1 MRNFPNTILVIE
13 DDFGLNELICEKI
26 RDCGFETH
34 CATTVP
40 DAVAWLVDNTPA
52 LMIVDYHLV
61 GVTAY
66 DFIDEVRAKGLHLAP
81 FVVATGQGDER
92 IAVDM
97 MKLGARDYVIKDANL
112 LELLPVVVQ
121 RIMAELDHE
130 VLLRNAQRETELTK
144 QTYVDIFNTITEA
157 IYILDE
163 NYVFLDVNKGAEQM
177 YRMTRGEFNGMTPA
191 DLSAPNRNDLGQL
204 INLLERVFKTG
215 APEKFEFWAI
225 RSDGDVFPKEVVLSK
240 GKYFGRDV
248 IIATARDI
256 TERKQH
262 EDALRKKIEELEYLN
277 KFMINRELRMIE
289 MKKEVNELLLQMG
302 QEKRYL

>member
-1 MRNFPNTILVIE
+1 MKNFPNTILVIE
-13 DDFGLNELICEKI
+13 DDFGLNDLICEKI

-40 DAVAWLVDNTPA
+40 DAVAWLIDNTPA
-52 LMIVDYHLV
+52 LMLVDYNLD
-61 GVTAY
+61 GVTAF
-66 DFIDEVRAKGLHLAP
+66 DFIDEIRARGLHLAP

-121 RIMAELDHE
+121 RIMAELEHE
-130 VLLRNAQRETELTK
+130 VLLHNAQRETELTK

-157 IYILDE
+157 IFIVDE
-163 NYVFLDVNKGAEQM
+163 NDRFLDVNNGAIHM
-177 YRMTRGEFNGMTPA
+177 YRMSKDE
-191 DLSAPNRNDLGQL
+191 LLGIDPTKL
-204 INLLERVFKTG
+204 G
-215 APEKFEFWAI
+215 APDMNNVAMLTQQLNAVRYAATPCKFEFWAM
-225 RSDGDVFPKEVVLSK
+225 RSDGEVFPKEVVISK
-240 GKYFGRDV
+240 GKYFGRNV
-248 IIATARDI
+248 VIATARDI

-289 MKKEVNELLLQMG
+289 MKKEVNELLVQMG